1 MSCLSSL
8 SNLRYLGVA
17 SAIVTLSLVASCS
30 RAPSQEDMEY
40 LEQRRQ
46 ATLAA
51 ELKVTEL
58 QAEKAQL
65 ERDLAERQ
73 ATKKALEAK
82 LAATKNNLANQANR

>member
-1 MSCLSSL
+1 MSCLSTL
-8 SNLRYLGVA
+8 SSLRYLGVA
-17 SAIVTLSLVASCS
+17 LAVAVLSVVASCS
-30 RAPSQEDMEY
+30 RVPSQEDMEY

-51 ELKVTEL
+51 EAKVTEL
-58 QAEKAQL
+58 QAEKSQL
-65 ERDLAERQ
+65 ERGLAERQ

>member
-8 SNLRYLGVA
+8 SSLRYLGVA
-17 SAIVTLSLVASCS
+17 SAIVTLSLVVSCS

-82 LAATKNNLANQANR
+82 LAATKNNLAN

>member
-1 MSCLSSL
+1 MSCLSTL
-8 SNLRYLGVA
+8 SILKYLGVA
-17 SAIVTLSLVASCS
+17 SSVVALSFVAGCS
-30 RAPSQEDMEY
+30 RVPSQEDMEY

-51 ELKVTEL
+51 EVKVTEL

-65 ERDLAERQ
+65 QRELAERQ

-82 LAATKNNLANQANR
+82 LAATKTNLANQVDK

>member
-1 MSCLSSL
+1 MSCLSTL
-8 SNLRYLGVA
+8 SGLRYVGVALGVIA
-17 SAIVTLSLVASCS
+17 LFLVTSCS

-46 ATLAA
+46 ATLSA
-51 ELKVTEL
+51 EAKVTEL
-58 QAEKAQL
+58 QAKKAQL

>member
-1 MSCLSSL
+1 MSRLSTLSS
-8 SNLRYLGVA
+8 LRYLGVA
-17 SAIVTLSLVASCS
+17 SSVVALSFVTGCS

-51 ELKVTEL
+51 EVKVTEL

-65 ERDLAERQ
+65 ERELAERQ
-73 ATKKALEAK
+73 ATKKALEDK
-82 LAATKNNLANQANR
+82 LAATKNNLANQVD

>member
-1 MSCLSSL
+1 MRCLSTL
-8 SNLRYLGVA
+8 SNLRYLGIAFSVVA
-17 SAIVTLSLVASCS
+17 LFLVASCS

-40 LEQRRQ
+40 LEQQRQ

-51 ELKVTEL
+51 EVKVTEL

-65 ERDLAERQ
+65 ERKLAERQ

-82 LAATKNNLANQANR
+82 LAATQNNLANQAK

>member
-1 MSCLSSL
+1 MSCLSTL
-8 SNLRYLGVA
+8 SSLRYLGVA
-17 SAIVTLSLVASCS
+17 LAVVVLSLVTSCS
-30 RAPSQEDMEY
+30 RVPSQEDMEY

-51 ELKVTEL
+51 EAKVTEL
-58 QAEKAQL
+58 QAQKAQL